1 MLRKAIAWPFAGL
14 LAVGTIGTPAW
25 AASDAAALGVPFE
38 VPLADSAVP
47 VPAPPPPVARKE
59 PARDCDCQS
68 PYRDYPKAETPEVRA
83 LFEAARANDEAAF
96 TAALAR
102 VPHPGDYADDGRP
115 LLHVLLMPPR
125 GLRSKHVYWDM
136 PKDEAARLR
145 DEHRAALPARTRML
159 AALLATKPALNDATY
174 QSRRTALQLALLY
187 GSPQIVDMLLAAGA
201 DPNQAGDEGRKPL
214 EFLLDRDFEFAVRM
228 TYLPRLVDR
237 PDMARM
243 VQALLKAGAQRPFQG
258 LDDAKPGGASALTDA
273 AGEPRR
279 MADFLSW
286 NPLVELTEGGDVLR
300 AFAATGTRPAFD
312 NELSPLA
319 LAAYTGNAGAVPALM
334 ELVPRTVPATGYG
347 EKGVRDVWLD
357 AAQAAVIGGHPE
369 IAVQLLQAGMPY
381 AQRGPLTGSSNP
393 LFLRVE
399 GGDRPIMNLAAQR
412 GDTVTLRR
420 LVELGAPV
428 EGDAG
433 ERHGNTPLA
442 EAVARRRPEAARILL
457 AAGADPALQR
467 DNYDSRSALE
477 QAVTAGDTALLRE
490 LLKAAR
496 PDTLQALMRHPT
508 RSPVLLALK
517 QPGADGLAMLRLW
530 VDAGFD
536 LKTLDADA
544 IRQAVSSRNEAL
556 AIYLIDAGV
565 PVNPRPPAAAGG
577 DGASQDHADEPP
589 LLAAAIL
596 RQDAIVDRLLAKG
609 ADPAGLASDGQSA
622 LYWLIAQGNQAGLD
636 RLLRGGARLDDP
648 RLPRAPAPYALIN
661 AAAGSGDI
669 ALARR
674 VAQATGQ
681 GLDRAC
687 LPDGGEFRLLD
698 GPGYFAGLQQLG
710 FNGGSADC
718 GAPLGRRVLAALL
731 QGRELIVARR
741 DTAVDVLRR
750 LKAGGTDL
758 QAPQEDGETPLNA
771 AIRLGRKDL
780 ADALLAAGADPDAP
794 DLQGRSPAW
803 TALETGQPEMLA
815 LLATHKARFTQVAAP
830 PGQDFAQIL
839 LCQAAPAFNEALAAQ
854 GVSLQPACPA
864 QAAAPHGRGVSK
876 AVSKS
881 AAPQRLPG
889 HYYLQG
895 VREVGS
901 ELVLSEDGSFDYLMS
916 YGAVDISASG
926 AWRSDGKQV
935 YLDTPP
941 LQPFSALAGV
951 RAGGE
956 PARPENLTV
965 RVYYQGRL
973 VRADVAMSSASDD
986 YAGAPRESEGE
997 DGVSAPI
1004 ASAGELRA
1012 LAVFVPLPSGA
1023 RWHFVD
1029 VSKLDPA
1036 ARAIRIDLALPQ
1048 AASASPLHISMT
1060 LREDGS
1066 LVETR
1071 GGRVLRYAKE

>member
-1 MLRKAIAWPFAGL
+1 
-14 LAVGTIGTPAW
+14 
-25 AASDAAALGVPFE
+25 
-38 VPLADSAVP
+38 
-47 VPAPPPPVARKE
+47 
-59 PARDCDCQS
+59 
-68 PYRDYPKAETPEVRA
+68 
-83 LFEAARANDEAAF
+83 
-96 TAALAR
+96 
-102 VPHPGDYADDGRP
+102 
-115 LLHVLLMPPR
+115 
-125 GLRSKHVYWDM
+125 
-136 PKDEAARLR
+136 
-145 DEHRAALPARTRML
+145 
-159 AALLATKPALNDATY
+159 
-174 QSRRTALQLALLY
+174 
-187 GSPQIVDMLLAAGA
+187 
-201 DPNQAGDEGRKPL
+201 
-214 EFLLDRDFEFAVRM
+214 
-228 TYLPRLVDR
+228 
-237 PDMARM
+237 
-243 VQALLKAGAQRPFQG
+243 
-258 LDDAKPGGASALTDA
+258 
-273 AGEPRR
+273 
-279 MADFLSW
+279 
-286 NPLVELTEGGDVLR
+286 
-300 AFAATGTRPAFD
+300 
-312 NELSPLA
+312 
-319 LAAYTGNAGAVPALM
+319 
-334 ELVPRTVPATGYG
+334 
-347 EKGVRDVWLD
+347 
-357 AAQAAVIGGHPE
+357 
-369 IAVQLLQAGMPY
+369 
-381 AQRGPLTGSSNP
+381 
-393 LFLRVE
+393 
-399 GGDRPIMNLAAQR
+399 
-412 GDTVTLRR
+412 
-420 LVELGAPV
+420 
-428 EGDAG
+428 
-433 ERHGNTPLA
+433 
-442 EAVARRRPEAARILL
+442 
-457 AAGADPALQR
+457 
-467 DNYDSRSALE
+467 
-477 QAVTAGDTALLRE
+477 
-490 LLKAAR
+490 
-496 PDTLQALMRHPT
+496 
-508 RSPVLLALK
+508 
-517 QPGADGLAMLRLW
+517 MLRLW

-718 GAPLGRRVLAALL
+718 GAVGTARAGGPVAGPRADRGAARHGRGRAAAAQGWRHRPAGAAGRRRNAVERRHPTRP
-731 QGRELIVARR
+731 QGSGRR
-741 DTAVDVLRR
+741 A
-750 LKAGGTDL
+750 AGGGRRSRC
-758 QAPQEDGETPLNA
+758 ARSPGPQPGLDRVGDRA
-771 AIRLGRKDL
+771 AR
-780 ADALLAAGADPDAP
+780 DAGPAGA
-794 DLQGRSPAW
+794 
-803 TALETGQPEMLA
+803 
-815 LLATHKARFTQVAAP
+815 HKARFTQVAAP

-956 PARPENLTV
+956 PAR
-965 RVYYQGRL
+965 RK
-973 VRADVAMSSASDD
+973 
-986 YAGAPRESEGE
+986 
-997 DGVSAPI
+997 I
-1004 ASAGELRA
+1004 
-1012 LAVFVPLPSGA
+1012 
-1023 RWHFVD
+1023 
-1029 VSKLDPA
+1029 
-1036 ARAIRIDLALPQ
+1036 
-1048 AASASPLHISMT
+1048 
-1060 LREDGS
+1060 
-1066 LVETR
+1066 
-1071 GGRVLRYAKE
+1071 

>member
-1 MLRKAIAWPFAGL
+1 
-14 LAVGTIGTPAW
+14 
-25 AASDAAALGVPFE
+25 
-38 VPLADSAVP
+38 
-47 VPAPPPPVARKE
+47 
-59 PARDCDCQS
+59 
-68 PYRDYPKAETPEVRA
+68 
-83 LFEAARANDEAAF
+83 
-96 TAALAR
+96 
-102 VPHPGDYADDGRP
+102 
-115 LLHVLLMPPR
+115 
-125 GLRSKHVYWDM
+125 
-136 PKDEAARLR
+136 
-145 DEHRAALPARTRML
+145 
-159 AALLATKPALNDATY
+159 
-174 QSRRTALQLALLY
+174 
-187 GSPQIVDMLLAAGA
+187 
-201 DPNQAGDEGRKPL
+201 
-214 EFLLDRDFEFAVRM
+214 
-228 TYLPRLVDR
+228 
-237 PDMARM
+237 
-243 VQALLKAGAQRPFQG
+243 
-258 LDDAKPGGASALTDA
+258 
-273 AGEPRR
+273 

-347 EKGVRDVWLD
+347 EKGVRDVAGCRAGGGDWRSSRD
-357 AAQAAVIGGHPE
+357 RRAIAAGGH
-369 IAVQLLQAGMPY
+369 ALRATRSSHRVVQ
-381 AQRGPLTGSSNP
+381 S

-412 GDTVTLRR
+412 ARVTLRR
-420 LVELGAPV
+420 LVELGARSRATPASAMAIRRWPRRWRRRRGRKRPGSCWRPGPIRPCNGTTTTAV
-428 EGDAG
+428 RRWNGDG
-433 ERHGNTPLA
+433 RRYR
-442 EAVARRRPEAARILL
+442 AVA
-457 AAGADPALQR
+457 
-467 DNYDSRSALE
+467 
-477 QAVTAGDTALLRE
+477 RE

-741 DTAVDVLRR
+741 DTAVDVRR

-815 LLATHKARFTQVAAP
+815 LLAAHKARFTQVAAP

-854 GVSLQPACPA
+854 GVAAAGMSGAGCGAARPRREQGGQQVGCPA
-864 QAAAPHGRGVSK
+864 AAAG
-876 AVSKS
+876 
-881 AAPQRLPG
+881 
-889 HYYLQG
+889 
-895 VREVGS
+895 
-901 ELVLSEDGSFDYLMS
+901 
-916 YGAVDISASG
+916 
-926 AWRSDGKQV
+926 
-935 YLDTPP
+935 P
-941 LQPFSALAGV
+941 LL
-951 RAGGE
+951 
-956 PARPENLTV
+956 PAR
-965 RVYYQGRL
+965 RARGR
-973 VRADVAMSSASDD
+973 
-986 YAGAPRESEGE
+986 
-997 DGVSAPI
+997 
-1004 ASAGELRA
+1004 
-1012 LAVFVPLPSGA
+1012 
-1023 RWHFVD
+1023 
-1029 VSKLDPA
+1029 
-1036 ARAIRIDLALPQ
+1036 
-1048 AASASPLHISMT
+1048 
-1060 LREDGS
+1060 
-1066 LVETR
+1066 
-1071 GGRVLRYAKE
+1071 

>member
-1 MLRKAIAWPFAGL
+1 MDFVADLRAPPTAAAELACTPRGELLGRVMDAARTLARGQQRRLERAAQRLDRAAGL
-14 LAVGTIGTPAW
+14 VSPAQRLEHQRERLNSLGFRLASAWSAPQRAQRARRLLAQRLEHRKPDTRRAAERVANAARQLGQAHARLRLQARNRLVAAGAQLRALDQAIRWRGDMRLPATRRD
-25 AASDAAALGVPFE
+25 ASCAMPPACSPDRRWSCVSRAAARRPKSPRSGRSPTRPEQDAWSGPQAPGSTVSCKANTCCEKRLLVRRRPAGRWNDRNAGLPFRART
-38 VPLADSAVP
+38 PPRRASRSRCPGGQRGAGA
-47 VPAPPPPVARKE
+47 APPPPVARKD

-68 PYRDYPKAETPEVRA
+68 PYRDYPKAETPEARA

-96 TAALAR
+96 TAALAG

-243 VQALLKAGAQRPFQG
+243 VQALLKAARSGPSRGWTTPSRAAR
-258 LDDAKPGGASALTDA
+258 ALTDA

-596 RQDAIVDRLLAKG
+596 RQDAIVDRLLAR
-609 ADPAGLASDGQSA
+609 
-622 LYWLIAQGNQAGLD
+622 AQT
-636 RLLRGGARLDDP
+636 R
-648 RLPRAPAPYALIN
+648 
-661 AAAGSGDI
+661 
-669 ALARR
+669 
-674 VAQATGQ
+674 
-681 GLDRAC
+681 
-687 LPDGGEFRLLD
+687 
-698 GPGYFAGLQQLG
+698 
-710 FNGGSADC
+710 
-718 GAPLGRRVLAALL
+718 
-731 QGRELIVARR
+731 
-741 DTAVDVLRR
+741 
-750 LKAGGTDL
+750 
-758 QAPQEDGETPLNA
+758 
-771 AIRLGRKDL
+771 
-780 ADALLAAGADPDAP
+780 
-794 DLQGRSPAW
+794 PAW
-803 TALETGQPEMLA
+803 PRTGR
-815 LLATHKARFTQVAAP
+815 ARCT
-830 PGQDFAQIL
+830 G
-839 LCQAAPAFNEALAAQ
+839 
-854 GVSLQPACPA
+854 
-864 QAAAPHGRGVSK
+864 
-876 AVSKS
+876 
-881 AAPQRLPG
+881 
-889 HYYLQG
+889 
-895 VREVGS
+895 
-901 ELVLSEDGSFDYLMS
+901 
-916 YGAVDISASG
+916 
-926 AWRSDGKQV
+926 
-935 YLDTPP
+935 
-941 LQPFSALAGV
+941 
-951 RAGGE
+951 
-956 PARPENLTV
+956 
-965 RVYYQGRL
+965 
-973 VRADVAMSSASDD
+973 
-986 YAGAPRESEGE
+986 
-997 DGVSAPI
+997 
-1004 ASAGELRA
+1004 
-1012 LAVFVPLPSGA
+1012 
-1023 RWHFVD
+1023 
-1029 VSKLDPA
+1029 
-1036 ARAIRIDLALPQ
+1036 
-1048 AASASPLHISMT
+1048 
-1060 LREDGS
+1060 
-1066 LVETR
+1066 
-1071 GGRVLRYAKE
+1071 

>member
-1 MLRKAIAWPFAGL
+1 M
-14 LAVGTIGTPAW
+14 
-25 AASDAAALGVPFE
+25 
-38 VPLADSAVP
+38 
-47 VPAPPPPVARKE
+47 
-59 PARDCDCQS
+59 
-68 PYRDYPKAETPEVRA
+68 
-83 LFEAARANDEAAF
+83 FEAARANDEAAF
-96 TAALAR
+96 TAALAG

-347 EKGVRDVWLD
+347 ERRARCVAGCRAGGGDWRSSRDRRAI
-357 AAQAAVIGGHPE
+357 AAGGH
-369 IAVQLLQAGMPY
+369 ALRATRSSHRVVQ
-381 AQRGPLTGSSNP
+381 S

-399 GGDRPIMNLAAQR
+399 GGDRPIMNLAAQL

-648 RLPRAPAPYALIN
+648 RLP
-661 AAAGSGDI
+661 
-669 ALARR
+669 
-674 VAQATGQ
+674 
-681 GLDRAC
+681 
-687 LPDGGEFRLLD
+687 
-698 GPGYFAGLQQLG
+698 
-710 FNGGSADC
+710 
-718 GAPLGRRVLAALL
+718 GRR
-731 QGRELIVARR
+731 
-741 DTAVDVLRR
+741 R
-750 LKAGGTDL
+750 L
-758 QAPQEDGETPLNA
+758 TP
-771 AIRLGRKDL
+771 
-780 ADALLAAGADPDAP
+780 
-794 DLQGRSPAW
+794 
-803 TALETGQPEMLA
+803 
-815 LLATHKARFTQVAAP
+815 
-830 PGQDFAQIL
+830 
-839 LCQAAPAFNEALAAQ
+839 
-854 GVSLQPACPA
+854 
-864 QAAAPHGRGVSK
+864 
-876 AVSKS
+876 
-881 AAPQRLPG
+881 
-889 HYYLQG
+889 
-895 VREVGS
+895 
-901 ELVLSEDGSFDYLMS
+901 
-916 YGAVDISASG
+916 
-926 AWRSDGKQV
+926 
-935 YLDTPP
+935 
-941 LQPFSALAGV
+941 
-951 RAGGE
+951 
-956 PARPENLTV
+956 
-965 RVYYQGRL
+965 
-973 VRADVAMSSASDD
+973 
-986 YAGAPRESEGE
+986 
-997 DGVSAPI
+997 
-1004 ASAGELRA
+1004 
-1012 LAVFVPLPSGA
+1012 
-1023 RWHFVD
+1023 
-1029 VSKLDPA
+1029 
-1036 ARAIRIDLALPQ
+1036 
-1048 AASASPLHISMT
+1048 
-1060 LREDGS
+1060 
-1066 LVETR
+1066 
-1071 GGRVLRYAKE
+1071 

>member
-1 MLRKAIAWPFAGL
+1 M
-14 LAVGTIGTPAW
+14 
-25 AASDAAALGVPFE
+25 
-38 VPLADSAVP
+38 
-47 VPAPPPPVARKE
+47 
-59 PARDCDCQS
+59 
-68 PYRDYPKAETPEVRA
+68 
-83 LFEAARANDEAAF
+83 
-96 TAALAR
+96 
-102 VPHPGDYADDGRP
+102 
-115 LLHVLLMPPR
+115 
-125 GLRSKHVYWDM
+125 
-136 PKDEAARLR
+136 
-145 DEHRAALPARTRML
+145 
-159 AALLATKPALNDATY
+159 
-174 QSRRTALQLALLY
+174 
-187 GSPQIVDMLLAAGA
+187 
-201 DPNQAGDEGRKPL
+201 
-214 EFLLDRDFEFAVRM
+214 
-228 TYLPRLVDR
+228 
-237 PDMARM
+237 
-243 VQALLKAGAQRPFQG
+243 
-258 LDDAKPGGASALTDA
+258 
-273 AGEPRR
+273 
-279 MADFLSW
+279 
-286 NPLVELTEGGDVLR
+286 
-300 AFAATGTRPAFD
+300 
-312 NELSPLA
+312 
-319 LAAYTGNAGAVPALM
+319 
-334 ELVPRTVPATGYG
+334 
-347 EKGVRDVWLD
+347 
-357 AAQAAVIGGHPE
+357 
-369 IAVQLLQAGMPY
+369 
-381 AQRGPLTGSSNP
+381 
-393 LFLRVE
+393 
-399 GGDRPIMNLAAQR
+399 
-412 GDTVTLRR
+412 
-420 LVELGAPV
+420 ELGAPV

-442 EAVARRRPEAARILL
+442 EAVAQQRPEAARILL

-556 AIYLIDAGV
+556 AIYLIDGRA
-565 PVNPRPPAAAGG
+565 VNPRPPAAADG

-609 ADPAGLASDGQSA
+609 ADPAGLASDGRA

-648 RLPRAPAPYALIN
+648 RLPLAPAPYALIN

-710 FNGGSADC
+710 FNGGSAD
-718 GAPLGRRVLAALL
+718 AARRWDGVLAALL

-815 LLATHKARFTQVAAP
+815 RCRAQGALHASRRAAGPGLRADPAVPGRARVQRSAGRAGRVAAAGMSGAGCGAARP
-830 PGQDFAQIL
+830 RREQGGQQ
-839 LCQAAPAFNEALAAQ
+839 
-854 GVSLQPACPA
+854 
-864 QAAAPHGRGVSK
+864 
-876 AVSKS
+876 S

-956 PARPENLTV
+956 PARPDNLTV

-997 DGVSAPI
+997 DGVSAPV

-1036 ARAIRIDLALPQ
+1036 ARAIRIDLACRKPRRSRRCIFQ
-1048 AASASPLHISMT
+1048 
-1060 LREDGS
+1060 
-1066 LVETR
+1066 
-1071 GGRVLRYAKE
+1071 